1 MAHMTAD
8 DLFEIVAN
16 DISKTLESKNVEDV
30 LESSMIAYG
39 THIIE
44 NRSIPSMLDGLKP
57 VQRRALYTFKN
68 GGYIGSKIK
77 LARMVGD
84 CMGVFHPHGDSSIC
98 STVHNLVQT
107 WKNNFPLLE
116 GHGEWGAI
124 SGASPSAMRYIEVQ
138 MTDSISKL
146 LFSNLEKNGVVSW
159 SKTYDDSNVEP
170 DFLPVKYPYHLI
182 NGSSGIAY
190 SMGTCTPSYNIK
202 ELTNLFIYMLENK
215 FYEDEFNI
223 DEHKQQMKNIVKG
236 VDFPI
241 GTNIYNKDGDYLF
254 DSSFGIGMRA
264 TLDINSKKNQIKITN
279 IPVDLATD
287 KLKDDILNLALEV
300 KKVKSGKKTIEIQKD
315 QSEVLMLKHDTPVIS
330 HYELDNNG
338 KAIYNKPMVLLT
350 FKNSADLNVE
360 SMKLMSKAG
369 LNTSIR
375 ANINV
380 INHHGIPT
388 NVSLF
393 QNAKTFL
400 RFRFHCELQ
409 GFRHDKA
416 KLESQIHLLEGIQ
429 IVTRDKEK
437 LFSVLR
443 NSEDLK
449 NDLKLNWDELTEEQ
463 IAYILDMKIPKLTK
477 SESTILDQQISE
489 KHERVSEI
497 NNLMN
502 EEALFDL
509 IKEDYISLSETPM
522 IKNCVRQSAIL
533 DDAATKINYEDMIL
547 DKPII
552 FMLMED
558 NTCGLVDGSK
568 RITNKGG
575 SLHRTSATSAALA
588 VKSVDD
594 KECKVLAMYNGM
606 IKDSCYFITNT
617 GRVFHNQMWKFT
629 DRFSN
634 IKNFLS
640 LDKNENIIK
649 IVKDDETLIS
659 HLLIITRNKIKNI
672 RLDLFKNTHA
682 DRGVIA
688 IKLEEGDKIV
698 DIKCHHPD
706 NKENVLLITSDGK
719 LLMFNKD
726 DVVESIGKTALG
738 RRSINNKHKVIKAFL
753 INSSLTSNVIL
764 SDEDVISDID
774 SDIDINTNEKLKYG
788 ILLVS
793 DIGKGKVFNVEQLS
807 LKKIGQVPVFAFSN
821 NLKNGN
827 LIDGWFF
834 NAEENNVLSL
844 ISDSGEVSKTKVN
857 NLTIISRSAKGAIKL
872 ISNDLNKKIMATDL
886 EIIEENIDEEIEKV
900 LSEKNSIENQE

>member
-8 DLFEIVAN
+8 DLFDQVTT
-16 DISKTLESKNVEDV
+16 DIKNSIDLKNVEDV
-30 LESSMIAYG
+30 LESSMLSYG

-44 NRSIPSMLDGLKP
+44 NRSIPSILDGLKP

-84 CMGVFHPHGDSSIC
+84 CMGIFHPHGDSSIC

-124 SGASPSAMRYIEVQ
+124 SGASPSAMRYIEVK
-138 MTDSISKL
+138 MNENVSKL
-146 LFSNLEKNGVVSW
+146 LFTNLDKDGVTSW
-159 SKTYDDSNVEP
+159 SKTYDESNLEP
-170 DFLPVKYPYHLI
+170 DFLPVKFPYHLI

-190 SMGTCTPSYNIK
+190 SMGTCTPPYNIK

-215 FYEDEFNI
+215 FYNDEFNVE
-223 DEHKQQMKNIVKG
+223 DHKEQMKNIVKG

-241 GTNIYNKDGDYLF
+241 GTNVYNKDGDYLF
-254 DSSFGIGMRA
+254 DSNFGIGMRA
-264 TLDINSKKNQIKITN
+264 TLDINNKKNQIRITN
-279 IPVDLATD
+279 IPVDLSTD
-287 KLKDDILNLALEV
+287 KLKEDILNLALEF
-300 KKVKSGKKTIEIQKD
+300 KKVKSGKKMIEIQKD
-315 QSEVLMLKHDTPVIS
+315 QSEVLMLKSDTPVIA
-330 HYELDNNG
+330 HYELDSNG
-338 KAIYNKPMVLLT
+338 KSIYNKPMLLLT
-350 FKNSADLNVE
+350 FKSSADLNVE

-380 INHHGIPT
+380 INHNGVPT
-388 NVSLF
+388 SVSLF

-409 GFRHDKA
+409 GFRYDKN
-416 KLESQIHLLEGIQ
+416 KLETQVHLLEGIQ
-429 IVTRDKEK
+429 IVTKDKEK
-437 LFSVLR
+437 LFGVLR
-443 NSEDLK
+443 NSDDLK
-449 NDLKLNWDELTEEQ
+449 QDLKLNWAELTEDQ

-489 KHERVSEI
+489 KYDKITEI

-502 EEALFDL
+502 EDILFNL
-509 IKEDYISLSETPM
+509 IKEDYISLSETTLV
-522 IKNCVRQSAIL
+522 KNCVRQSTIL
-533 DDAATKINYEDMIL
+533 EDAATKIQYEDMII
-547 DKPII
+547 DKPVI

-558 NTCGLVDGSK
+558 NTCGLVDGDK
-568 RITNKGG
+568 RVTNKGG
-575 SLHRTSATSAALA
+575 SLHKTNA
-588 VKSVDD
+588 VKSFNGTPL
-594 KECKVLAMYNGM
+594 KVLVMYSGM
-606 IKDSCYFITNT
+606 IKDSCYFITNK

-629 DRFSN
+629 ERFSN

-640 LDKNENIIK
+640 LDKDENIIN
-649 IVKDDETLIS
+649 IVKDDESLIS
-659 HLLIITRNKIKNI
+659 HLLIITKNKIKNI

-688 IKLEEGDKIV
+688 IKLEDDDEIV

-726 DVVESIGKTALG
+726 DVVESVGKNALG
-738 RRSINNKHKVIKAFL
+738 RRSISNKYDVIKSFL
-753 INSSLTSNVIL
+753 INSSLTSNIIL
-764 SDEDVISDID
+764 SDDLVED
-774 SDIDINTNEKLKYG
+774 NNEEETLEKLKYG

-793 DIGKGKVFNVEQLS
+793 DIGKGKVFNVEQLP
-807 LKKIGQVPVFAFSN
+807 LKKIGQSPLFAFAN
-821 NLKNGN
+821 NSKNGN

-834 NAEENNVLSL
+834 NAEDNNVISL
-844 ISDSGEVSKTKVN
+844 ISESGEVSKTKVN
-857 NLTIISRSAKGAIKL
+857 NLTIISRATKGSIKL
-872 ISNDLNKKIMATDL
+872 ISNNDNKKIMATYL
-886 EIIEENIDEEIEKV
+886 EVIDEEEVEKT
-900 LSEKNSIENQE
+900 E